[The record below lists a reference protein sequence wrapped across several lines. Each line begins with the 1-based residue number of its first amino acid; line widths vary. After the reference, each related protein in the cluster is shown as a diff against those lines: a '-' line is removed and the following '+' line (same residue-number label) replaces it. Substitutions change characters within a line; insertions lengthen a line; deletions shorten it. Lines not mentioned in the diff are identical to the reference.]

1 MSATIIPERLRRE
14 EVRTRNWGKVALP
27 YLLLLP
33 VVVLTTGFLVY
44 PLADQI
50 YLSMTHWQLLTSTVP
65 RFVGPA
71 AYATLLGDPEFW
83 SSLWRTCFWTVG
95 TIVVEFAIGFPLAL
109 ALNYRTRLTGLYTGL
124 VLLPWITPTVVVSY
138 AWTWVL
144 DSTFGI
150 LHALLHTAHLV
161 GAATPLASATAAL
174 PTVTI
179 VSGWKGAPFMTIILL
194 ATLKSISAELY
205 EAAGMDGAGYLRR
218 HLHITL
224 PGVRKTALVAGL
236 LLGIQAFYSFDFAWL
251 MTQGGP
257 GDATLLAS
265 IYLFKQFQYS
275 FNWGYAA
282 QIGMAMFAILA
293 VVVAIYF
300 KVAQPTRE

>member
-1 MSATIIPERLRRE
+1 MSATVIPEQARARGPRA
-14 EVRTRNWGKVALP
+14 RAWGKLALP

-33 VVVLTTGFLVY
+33 AVALTAGFLVY
-44 PLADQI
+44 PLIDQI
-50 YLSMTHWQLLTSTVP
+50 YLSMTHWQLLTSP
-65 RFVGPA
+65 DARFVGPG
-71 AYATLLGDPEFW
+71 AYQTLLGDPEFW
-83 SSLWRTCFWTVG
+83 SSMGRTCIWTAG
-95 TIVVEFAIGFPLAL
+95 TILVEFAIGFPLAL

-150 LHALLHTAHLV
+150 LQAVLHGAHLS
-161 GAATPLASATAAL
+161 GDTTPLAMAGAAL
-174 PTVTI
+174 PVVTV
-179 VSGWKGAPFMTIILL
+179 VSGWKGAPFMTIMLL
-194 ATLKSISAELY
+194 ATLKSIPAELY

-224 PGVRKTALVAGL
+224 PGIRKTALVAGL

-251 MTQGGP
+251 MTKGGP
-257 GDATLLAS
+257 GDATLLAA
-265 IYLFKQFQYS
+265 IYLFQQFQYT
-275 FNWGYAA
+275 FNWSYAA

-293 VVVAIYF
+293 VAIAIYF
-300 KVAQPTRE
+300 RVAQPTKE